1 MRLSTLSPRT
11 QLLAITVA
19 GIVAS
24 LLCGSAIAHAQ
35 SGAPSGALSGAQT
48 ALQASAVE
56 VTALGGM
63 SVPRGMRRVTWPV
76 STRAFTTGDT
86 IRADDIALLDTTIV
100 WPWNSMPDT
109 TRAVA
114 GWVVRRPVAVGEV
127 LRAPAIMAPPL
138 VSAGAAVTVI
148 WQDGSLKL
156 VLTGVAMNTAS
167 LGAPVGVRI
176 DRSRRLDGVAV
187 APNTVRL
194 R

>member
-1 MRLSTLSPRT
+1 MHLSALSPRT

-19 GIVAS
+19 GVVAS
-24 LLCGSAIAHAQ
+24 LVCSSTIAHAQ
-35 SGAPSGALSGAQT
+35 STSLS
-48 ALQASAVE
+48 ASPAAVE
-56 VTALGGM
+56 APTL
-63 SVPRGMRRVTWPV
+63 PRGMRRVTWPV
-76 STRAFTTGDT
+76 SKRAFAAGDT
-86 IRADDIALLDTTIV
+86 IRTDDIALIDTTIV

-127 LRAPAIMAPPL
+127 LRVPAIMAPPL
-138 VSAGAAVTVI
+138 VSAGAQVTVI

>member
-11 QLLAITVA
+11 QLLAITIA
-19 GIVAS
+19 GVVAS
-24 LLCGSAIAHAQ
+24 LLCSSAIAHAQ
-35 SGAPSGALSGAQT
+35 SGAPSGSQSAS
-48 ALQASAVE
+48 QASAVE

-76 STRAFTTGDT
+76 SKRALAAGDT
-86 IRADDIALLDTTIV
+86 IRADDIALIDTTIV

>member
-1 MRLSTLSPRT
+1 MRPSVLSPRA
-11 QLLAITVA
+11 QLLAITIA
-19 GIVAS
+19 GVVAS
-24 LLCGSAIAHAQ
+24 LLCSSSLAHAQ
-35 SGAPSGALSGAQT
+35 SPHAQSAHAQAAPSTVSATSVEAT
-48 ALQASAVE
+48 A
-56 VTALGGM
+56 
-63 SVPRGMRRVTWPV
+63 VPRGMRRVTWPV
-76 STRAFTTGDT
+76 TKRVLATGDT
-86 IRADDIALLDTTIV
+86 VHADDIALLDTTIV

-114 GWVVRRPVAVGEV
+114 GWIARRPVAVGEV
-127 LRAPAIMAPPL
+127 LRTPSIMAPPI

-176 DRSRRLDGVAV
+176 DRTRRLDGVAV

>member
-1 MRLSTLSPRT
+1 MPLSALSPRT

-19 GIVAS
+19 GVVAS
-24 LLCGSAIAHAQ
+24 LMCSSMIAHAQ
-35 SGAPSGALSGAQT
+35 SASQSASPT
-48 ALQASAVE
+48 AAVE
-56 VTALGGM
+56 APTL
-63 SVPRGMRRVTWPV
+63 PRGMRRVTWPV
-76 STRAFTTGDT
+76 SKRAFAAGDT
-86 IRADDIALLDTTIV
+86 IRADDIALIDTTIV

-127 LRAPAIMAPPL
+127 LRVPAIMAPPL
-138 VSAGAAVTVI
+138 VSAGAQVTVI